1 MYRDGAFY
9 VSLNFM
15 DQHTVSPNFMHQ
27 YTDAVKYTAPAKI
40 MTQWLRPAEI
50 MTWHSFNHEYPIPA
64 SIHDVQAFLALANFY
79 RHYMCD

>member
-27 YTDAVKYTAPAKI
+27 YIDVVKYTALAKI
-40 MTQWLRPAEI
+40 MTQ
-50 MTWHSFNHEYPIPA
+50 
-64 SIHDVQAFLALANFY
+64 
-79 RHYMCD
+79 